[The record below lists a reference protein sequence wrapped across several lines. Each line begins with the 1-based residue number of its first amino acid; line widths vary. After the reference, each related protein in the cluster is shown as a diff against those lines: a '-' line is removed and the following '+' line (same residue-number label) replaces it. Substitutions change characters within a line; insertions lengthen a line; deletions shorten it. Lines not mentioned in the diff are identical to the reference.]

1 MTGTFFPVIVEVN
14 STMEFHK
21 SEDALR
27 MALVLQS
34 VLKNP
39 NDVKVF
45 DGSPYTSTEVDGENV
60 RAELVPTM
68 SFATDRSG
76 YTTGRQEAE
85 AEGMAVV
92 NAFRKAAGLSA
103 TVEFEP
109 VLTLDDKIRRWT
121 VDYAGMVANAA
132 EIPGYGRAE
141 ILAIFRAAVAEA
153 HANMALRGISLK

>member
-1 MTGTFFPVIVEVN
+1 MSGIFPVIVEVN
-14 STMEFHK
+14 SRMEFYK
-21 SEDALR
+21 IEDALR
-27 MALVLQS
+27 MALVVQS
-34 VLKNP
+34 VIKNP

-45 DGSPYTSTEVDGENV
+45 DGSPYTTTEVDGEQV
-60 RAELVPTM
+60 LTQIVPVLKAEQ
-68 SFATDRSG
+68 DRSG

-109 VLTLDDKIRRWT
+109 VLTLDTKIRRWT

-132 EIPGYGRAE
+132 AIPGYGRAE